1 MSDAKERYSD
11 GVATRKIEAMADE
24 KLMKKISDGIRRA
37 NEHKNEWESVN
48 INDVVEKFAP
58 GAEPIYQN
66 GKISFI
72 NDDNTIA
79 VVCDVG
85 GGYLRIQD
93 LTAKTKKK
101 QYLNLD
107 GTNGHNYKDSNG
119 KIHGRNESE
128 YNKATHFRIKKREE
142 M

>member
-11 GVATRKIEAMADE
+11 GVATRKIEAIADDY
-24 KLMKKISDGIRRA
+24 LMKKISDGIQRA
-37 NEHKNEWESVN
+37 NAHKHEWESVN
-48 INDVVEKFAP
+48 INDVVESFAP
-58 GAEPIYQN
+58 KAEPIYEN
-66 GKISFI
+66 GKISFV

-85 GGYLRIQD
+85 GGYLRIKD
-93 LTAKTKKK
+93 LTAQTSNP

-107 GTNGHNYKDSNG
+107 GTNGHNYRDSNG
-119 KIHGRNESE
+119 KIHGRNKSE
-128 YNKATHFRIKKREE
+128 YNRATHFRIKKREE

>member
-24 KLMKKISDGIRRA
+24 GLMKKISDGIQRA
-37 NEHKNEWESVN
+37 NAHKHDWESVN
-48 INDVVEKFAP
+48 INDIVESFAP

-66 GKISFI
+66 GKITFI
-72 NDDNTIA
+72 NESNTVA

-85 GGYLRIQD
+85 GGYLRVQD
-93 LTAKTKKK
+93 LTAQTKKR

-107 GTNGHNYKDSNG
+107 GTNGHNYRDSNG
-119 KIHGRNESE
+119 KIHGRNDAE
-128 YNKATHFRIKKREE
+128 YNRATHFRIKKREE

>member
-24 KLMKKISDGIRRA
+24 HLMKKIAEGIHRA
-37 NEHKNEWESVN
+37 SKHKHEWESVD

-58 GAEPIYQN
+58 GAEPVFKD
-66 GKISFI
+66 GKISFT
-72 NDDNTIA
+72 NADRTIA

-85 GGYLRIQD
+85 GGYLRVQD
-93 LTAKTKKK
+93 LSANTKFP

-107 GTNGHNYKDSNG
+107 GTNGHNYRDSKG
-119 KIHGRNESE
+119 KIHGRNKSE

>member
-1 MSDAKERYSD
+1 MCSKPWWMRCARTGLPGGFSGGLYDILILVVSPAGFYRD
-11 GVATRKIEAMADE
+11 FILRKFI
-24 KLMKKISDGIRRA
+24 
-37 NEHKNEWESVN
+37 HKSVL
-48 INDVVEKFAP
+48 
-58 GAEPIYQN
+58 QN

-72 NDDNTIA
+72 SDDNTIA

-85 GGYLRIQD
+85 GGYFRIQD

-119 KIHGRNESE
+119 KIHGRNKSE
-128 YNKATHFRIKKREE
+128 YNRATHFRIKKREE
-142 M
+142 MQYVLSR